1 MGGSLSTTTKRES
14 RHRMHNSACAVYMPI
29 FYTLYFHSLA
39 AVSYFSKLTA
49 KNVAELS
56 IGGRVTMVTLQIPP
70 KNDKAA
76 VWNHGRIIRQNNIKV
91 TNQKGILQYKTTT
104 KSAYK

>member
-14 RHRMHNSACAVYMPI
+14 QHRMHNSACAVYMPI

-39 AVSYFSKLTA
+39 AVSYFQ
-49 KNVAELS
+49 
-56 IGGRVTMVTLQIPP
+56 QINCQKCSRTVNRRKGNHGYPSDPP
-70 KNDKAA
+70 QNDKAA

>member
-39 AVSYFSKLTA
+39 AVCYFSKLTA
-49 KNVAELS
+49 RNVAELS

-70 KNDKAA
+70 KM
-76 VWNHGRIIRQNNIKV
+76 IKL
-91 TNQKGILQYKTTT
+91 QCGIMGE
-104 KSAYK
+104 